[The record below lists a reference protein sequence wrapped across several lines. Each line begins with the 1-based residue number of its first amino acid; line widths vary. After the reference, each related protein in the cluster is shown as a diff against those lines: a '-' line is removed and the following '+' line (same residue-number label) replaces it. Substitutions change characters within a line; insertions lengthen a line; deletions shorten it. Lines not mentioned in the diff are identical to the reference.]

1 MASEID
7 LVVERLFPAEL
18 VALEGFNDWCSQIR
32 QDVQPAAADLIAR
45 LELFLDKTLPAC
57 SASCHP
63 RKGCWDRF
71 GGDGEKAIKSIASI
85 RSKLARDLMTE
96 PITSERKSEAYL
108 KHEIFKFSDL
118 GRVRLVADFPFDVR
132 CLRDKLFVEEKFLG
146 EYLCP
151 KGIKDFVFDPAKRDG
166 LKGHRARQFS
176 VRAPLDGATDFGFE
190 VQLMTRL
197 QHAWDQRNHPL
208 YEWQREHP
216 NWKDNEVAVEL
227 AVNDFACAEALH
239 LVDQQADR
247 NQRDL
252 QEFIRKEQSA

>member
-7 LVVERLFPAEL
+7 WVVERLFPNEL
-18 VALEGFNDWCSQIR
+18 VALEDFNEWCSRIR
-32 QDVQPAAADLIAR
+32 QDIQPAAADLIAR
-45 LELFLDKTLPAC
+45 LELFLDRALPAC
-57 SASCHP
+57 SVSCPP
-63 RKGCWDRF
+63 RNGCWERF
-71 GGDGEKAIKSIASI
+71 GGDGEKMIKSIVSI
-85 RSKLARDLMTE
+85 RSKLARDLMIE
-96 PITSERKSEAYL
+96 SIAAERKSEDYL
-108 KHEIFKFSDL
+108 KQQILAFSDL
-118 GRVRLVADFPFDVR
+118 GRVRLVADFPSDVH
-132 CLRDKLFVEEKFLG
+132 CLREKLFANGKFLN
-146 EYLCP
+146 EYHCP
-151 KGIKDFVFDPAKRDG
+151 KGIKDFVFDPTKRDG

-176 VRAPLDGATDFGFE
+176 VRAPFDGTNDFGFE

-216 NWKDNEVAVEL
+216 NWKDNEAAVEL

-252 QEFIRKEQSA
+252 QEFIRKEQGT